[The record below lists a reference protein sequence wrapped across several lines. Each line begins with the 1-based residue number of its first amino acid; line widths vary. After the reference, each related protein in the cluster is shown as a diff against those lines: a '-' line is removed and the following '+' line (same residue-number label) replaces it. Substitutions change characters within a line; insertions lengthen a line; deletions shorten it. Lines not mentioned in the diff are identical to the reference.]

1 VSDAGRRW
9 RRGLGATVLA
19 TLAGCASSAI
29 ATAPVLTLESAAVDD
44 AATLRVA
51 GRACDTRPPVRLELV
66 ETRETYPV
74 RFVIEV
80 RPGSAPEAGCVP
92 FQAALSL
99 ATLPAFAEA
108 CRERCL
114 IEVRTPGGQ
123 GRTLVYPQAER

>member
-1 VSDAGRRW
+1 MPAAALV
-9 RRGLGATVLA
+9 
-19 TLAGCASSAI
+19 TLAGCASAAI
-29 ATAPVLTLESAAVDD
+29 ATAPVLTVESAAIDD

-80 RPGSAPEAGCVP
+80 LPGGAPAAGCVP

-114 IEVRTPGGQ
+114 IEVRTPGGA
-123 GRTLVYPQAER
+123 GRTLPYPKSER